1 MKNRDVIIVV
11 CSIATAVVCIVLT
24 WLGSYKCGGCI
35 SLESY
40 YGVLATFIGICAT
53 LIVGLQIVN
62 SLKIQQTEQRVKE
75 IQIERNKMRSEQEA
89 LKDDI
94 DYVSIELANVFTVI
108 AGSSNIPF
116 VRASCYLMSIV
127 LCDIKLINADILL
140 QRYTNL
146 EEAIME
152 AGKDEL
158 QHLSKQAPKLK
169 EIQIPINTEHYTEI
183 MSLHIKV
190 IGILENTND

>member
-11 CSIATAVVCIVLT
+11 CSIATAVVCIGLT
-24 WLGSYKCGGCI
+24 WWGGYKYGGVL
-35 SLESY
+35 SPDAF

-75 IQIERNKMRSEQEA
+75 IQIERNKMRSEQED
-89 LKDDI
+89 LKGKI
-94 DYVSIELANVFTVI
+94 NYVSIELADAFTVI
-108 AGSSNIPF
+108 AGSNDTPF

-127 LCDIKLINADILL
+127 LCDKELINADILL

-158 QHLSKQAPKLK
+158 QHLSKQTPKLK
-169 EIQIPINTEHYTEI
+169 EMQIPTDIEYYTEI
-183 MSLHIKV
+183 MSLHIEV
-190 IGILENTND
+190 IRKLEDVK